1 VLNAADGIMIA
12 RGDLVVEVPIERIAI
27 IQKDLMRQANENA
40 GQSIVPSGGNTES
53 GPGLLEWDYDHND
66 GRRVSANKPAA
77 VKTGASSKSN

>member
-1 VLNAADGIMIA
+1 MDKGIA
-12 RGDLVVEVPIERIAI
+12 FAHSRQDASVVVSTI
-27 IQKDLMRQANENA
+27 KMRDCEDA